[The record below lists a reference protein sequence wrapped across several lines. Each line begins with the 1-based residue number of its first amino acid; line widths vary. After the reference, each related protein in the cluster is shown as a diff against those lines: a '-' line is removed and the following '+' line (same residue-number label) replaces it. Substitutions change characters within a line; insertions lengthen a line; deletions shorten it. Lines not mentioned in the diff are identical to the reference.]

1 MLINLWSFHRFYFF
15 KEKWVW
21 SFPHRI
27 HILRRLIQVNAGKIQ
42 TVQNGTELKVSP
54 FPCFQPLFSHHHFLK
69 MTTAT
74 IILIFSFSY
83 FSQIFK
89 LKNICI
95 YMCVYTI
102 NTIQHVA
109 ILLYKIYSWPLDS
122 VGVGAPTL
130 HEEENLPI
138 IYSQLSSRW
147 SLHIWGSRSL
157 DSSGFP
163 GGSVVNNPPA
173 SAGDVGSIPGS
184 GRSPGEGNSNH
195 STILAWEIPWIE
207 EPGRL

>member
-1 MLINLWSFHRFYFF
+1 
-15 KEKWVW
+15 
-21 SFPHRI
+21 
-27 HILRRLIQVNAGKIQ
+27 
-42 TVQNGTELKVSP
+42 
-54 FPCFQPLFSHHHFLK
+54 
-69 MTTAT
+69 MTTTT
-74 IILIFSFSY
+74 IILTFSFSY

-95 YMCVYTI
+95 YMCVCTI

-130 HEEENLPI
+130 HEEEHLHI

-163 GGSVVNNPPA
+163 GGSVVNNLPA

-184 GRSPGEGNSNH
+184 RRSLGEGNGNH

-207 EPGRL
+207 EPGRLQSWGCKRVGHDLATKHQITIM